1 MAKSKNKITILLTV
15 IFSILLSACG
25 AARTVEP
32 PAVPTETQLPT
43 ALVEQAALPTVEVPV
58 QTPEPDTLPTPIPL
72 PPNRTHYQLDVDLD
86 YYSRYLDVKER
97 ITYTNKTGKA
107 LESILIH
114 NPVKFYPGAYTERFF
129 GGDLVAS
136 TTDEG
141 LTTIVQLT
149 RPLEPGEIVVLSFSF
164 RVVVPELQGIFGYT
178 NRQLNLSNWYPYI
191 PYYDP
196 EKGWLVYDEVIVD
209 NIVVGEHIVNETS
222 DFDVNF
228 VTTNHANLIEV
239 AASAP
244 AIGEPKSGV
253 YSYHLEGARA
263 FAFSISDSYFIEE
276 IEQDGVRIQ
285 SYTFMN
291 HYEQGVGKA
300 AVEIGARAL
309 KLYGELFFPY
319 DRELLTIV
327 AGDFLHNMEMDG
339 MVLISNRVIDFYD
352 DTAENNLTILVPHEL
367 SHQWFYSQ
375 VGSNYAMEPWL
386 DEAIATYS
394 ESLFYERYHPE
405 LSDWWWDNRVY
416 AHPHEGY
423 VNNSIYDAGS
433 YENYRS
439 SVYLRGA
446 IFLHDLRITMGD
458 QAFLSA
464 IKNYVAQNNLKI
476 ATKNEF
482 IAEFQAANP
491 TVDLQPVFNRYFKE

>member
-339 MVLISNRVIDFYD
+339 MVMVSHKVFDFYD
-352 DTAENNLTILVPHEL
+352 NTPRNNLTILVPHEIA
-367 SHQWFYSQ
+367 HQWFYSY
-375 VGSNYAMEPWL
+375 VGNDQALEPWL
-386 DEAIATYS
+386 DETIATYC
-394 ESLFYERYHPE
+394 ELLYYQHYYPE
-405 LSDWWWDNRVY
+405 LENWWWRNRVY
-416 AHPHEGY
+416 TWNPVGPVDATIYYPGGY
-423 VNNSIYDAGS
+423 MP
-433 YENYRS
+433 YRNA
-439 SVYLRGA
+439 VYLVGA
-446 IFLHDLRITMGD
+446 QFYQELRDMIGNE
-458 QAFLSA
+458 AFLNAFKQYA
-464 IKNYVAQNNLKI
+464 INNTYRVATRQTLLDEIARQSDADIKPLLQKYFQN
-476 ATKNEF
+476 
-482 IAEFQAANP
+482 P
-491 TVDLQPVFNRYFKE
+491 